1 MEAHFRTSIA
11 RRPFGYIA
19 ADRFFP
25 RTFEAFSI
33 QLPFLGGRVHRE
45 SEEAALLTRSAATG
59 VTYRL
64 RIHSISPTKVS
75 LLLSRART
83 C

>member
-33 QLPFLGGRVHRE
+33 QLPFLGGRVH
-45 SEEAALLTRSAATG
+45 
-59 VTYRL
+59 
-64 RIHSISPTKVS
+64 
-75 LLLSRART
+75 
-83 C
+83 